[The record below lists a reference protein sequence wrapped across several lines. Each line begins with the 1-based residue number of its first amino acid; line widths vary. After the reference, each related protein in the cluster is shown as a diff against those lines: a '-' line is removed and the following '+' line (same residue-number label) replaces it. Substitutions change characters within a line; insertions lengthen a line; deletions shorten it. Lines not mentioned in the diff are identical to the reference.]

1 MDTILS
7 VKDLYAG
14 YRGLNILWGVN
25 IEVRRNEVVSIIGP
39 NGAGKTTLLKAISGL
54 VMPTKGE
61 INFNEDRI
69 NDYKPHTR
77 VDMGL
82 TFVPS
87 ERELFPELT
96 VEENLELG
104 AYTKRARNNMSKSLE
119 QIYEFF
125 PRLDERRDQLA
136 GTLSGG
142 EQQMLA
148 IARALMLEPDLILM
162 DEPTEGLMPLM
173 VTRIKEVVHEIN
185 ERGVSVLLVEQ
196 NAKMALETVD
206 RVYIMEKGTIKHQS
220 TPEELKE
227 NPEILVRYLGVKA

>member
-1 MDTILS
+1 MEKILS
-7 VKDLYAG
+7 VNDLYAG

-25 IEVRRNEVVSIIGP
+25 IEVRKNEVVSIIGP

-54 VMPTKGE
+54 VIPSRGERRFNDRE
-61 INFNEDRI
+61 INSF
-69 NDYKPHTR
+69 KPHTR

-104 AYTKRARNNMSKSLE
+104 AYTRRARKNMTRSLE

-125 PRLDERRDQLA
+125 PRLEERRDQPA

-148 IARALMLEPDLILM
+148 IARALMSSPDLILL
-162 DEPTEGLMPLM
+162 DEPSTGLSPIATITIYEKL
-173 VTRIKEVVHEIN
+173 KELTS
-185 ERGVSVLLVEQ
+185 RLSLLIAEQ
-196 NAKMALETVD
+196 NVHQAFEIADRIYVLENGRIVAEGEPSELSED
-206 RVYIMEKGTIKHQS
+206 GLIKS
-220 TPEELKE
+220 AYFG
-227 NPEILVRYLGVKA
+227 VRE